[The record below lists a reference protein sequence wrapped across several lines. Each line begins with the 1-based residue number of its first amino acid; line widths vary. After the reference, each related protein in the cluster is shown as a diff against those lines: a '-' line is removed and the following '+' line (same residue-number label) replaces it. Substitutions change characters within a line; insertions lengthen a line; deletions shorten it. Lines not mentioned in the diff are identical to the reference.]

1 VITIFALALA
11 QTVPNLQMKHH
22 IVMPVDALM
31 FMQRN
36 EKPQWGPAGSLII
49 DETGTYV
56 FSQENRFNLKTRH
69 SVGFGSVISYFG
81 PRMLPTS
88 LGGLRSRWTVGMY
101 PDLDKYFLQEVV
113 DVFYSS
119 DGGDLWLKTQIWKH
133 NGDGGAEGVGRMY
146 LSKPEDGFSAG
157 LSGAISFL
165 NFDMAMGVD
174 GKSYA
179 LFRYPYESYEPSK
192 TPGHWPP
199 PIGKGDILM
208 GEYPKGTTRQVKVP
222 RGMVT
227 NLNASFGS
235 WQLDPIRKLIV
246 GFRGVGKSD
255 IYLLDVKGPTA
266 RVRLVHLPLDQKY
279 NVSEQHYYRIPTAVW
294 ISPKAGN
301 ILLQMRDRG
310 EKAVKE
316 PGYRHTLWLYNVKTS
331 KWREVGNYRVLAWSG
346 SSKLMLVGGDA
357 YSDPAWLI
365 RLEE

>member
-69 SVGFGSVISYFG
+69 SVGFGSVIPYFG
-81 PRMLPTS
+81 PRMHPTS

-146 LSKPEDGFSAG
+146 LSKPEDGFNAG
-157 LSGAISFL
+157 LSGATSFL
-165 NFDMAMGVD
+165 NFKLAMGVD

-199 PIGKGDILM
+199 PIGKGDLLL
-208 GEYPKGTTRQVKVP
+208 GEYPKGATKRMDLPRELLPNIKV
-222 RGMVT
+222 GFV
-227 NLNASFGS
+227 A
-235 WQLDPIRKLIV
+235 WQLDPTRKLIV
-246 GFRGVGKSD
+246 GRRTVGKSS
-255 IYLLDVKGPTA
+255 IVLLDLSGKKATMRVISLPVPHQVQRAGKQYNYFPAKG
-266 RVRLVHLPLDQKY
+266 
-279 NVSEQHYYRIPTAVW
+279 W
-294 ISPKAGN
+294 ITPRSGN
-301 ILLQMRDRG
+301 ILLQMSVGYELSDPAFRG
-310 EKAVKE
+310 T
-316 PGYRHTLWLYNVKTS
+316 HTLWLYNLTTS
-331 KWREVGNYRVLAWSG
+331 KWRKVGDYKIRAWSG
-346 SSKLMLVGGDA
+346 SNKLMLVGGDA